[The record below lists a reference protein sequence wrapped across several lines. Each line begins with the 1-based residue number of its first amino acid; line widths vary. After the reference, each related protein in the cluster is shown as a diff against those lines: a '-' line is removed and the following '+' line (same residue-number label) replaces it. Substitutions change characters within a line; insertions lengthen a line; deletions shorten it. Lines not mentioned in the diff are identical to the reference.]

1 MDTQIQEDMR
11 TRNDGI
17 GKGIGMKQ
25 FGLTPKQAKFLK
37 FLANFIDQNGY
48 SPSYEEMKQV
58 LNYQS
63 KSRIHAFV
71 HSLKKRGYVRLI
83 PFMKRSIMITPRG
96 RKISITRVPGK

>member
-1 MDTQIQEDMR
+1 MELPVKNTQ
-11 TRNDGI
+11 NDGI
-17 GKGIGMKQ
+17 ADGIAVKE

-48 SPSYEEMKQV
+48 TPSYEEMKQV
-58 LNYQS
+58 LNYKS

-83 PFMKRSIMITPRG
+83 PYMKRSIIITSKG
-96 RKISITRVPGK
+96 IGIAL

>member
-1 MDTQIQEDMR
+1 MR
-11 TRNDGI
+11 IRNNGI

-37 FLANFIDQNGY
+37 FLADFIEQNGY

-58 LNYQS
+58 LNYKS

-71 HSLKKRGYVRLI
+71 HSLRKRGYVRLI
-83 PFMKRSIMITPRG
+83 PYMKRSIIITNKGIGIAR
-96 RKISITRVPGK
+96 

>member
-1 MDTQIQEDMR
+1 MR
-11 TRNDGI
+11 IRNNGI

-37 FLANFIDQNGY
+37 FLADFIEQNGY

-58 LNYQS
+58 LNYKS

-71 HSLKKRGYVRLI
+71 HSLKSRGYVRLI
-83 PFMKRSIMITPRG
+83 PYLKRSIIIT
-96 RKISITRVPGK
+96 KIGIGIAR

>member
-1 MDTQIQEDMR
+1 MR
-11 TRNDGI
+11 IRNNGI

-37 FLANFIDQNGY
+37 FLADFIEQNGY

-58 LNYQS
+58 LNYKS

-71 HSLKKRGYVRLI
+71 HSLKSRGYVRLI
-83 PFMKRSIMITPRG
+83 PYLKRSIIITKKG
-96 RKISITRVPGK
+96 IGIAS

>member
-1 MDTQIQEDMR
+1 MS
-11 TRNDGI
+11 DGI
-17 GKGIGMKQ
+17 VNGIADKE

-48 SPSYEEMKQV
+48 TPSYEDMKQV
-58 LNYQS
+58 LNYKS

-71 HSLKKRGYVRLI
+71 HSLKNRGYVRLI
-83 PFMKRSIMITPRG
+83 PYMKRSIMITSKG